1 MASVAEW
8 IREDFG
14 DVVDDDAR
22 ENLRL
27 MQERVLRMH
36 RLIDGIL
43 AYSRA
48 TWRPV
53 APLELDAHMIAA
65 DVIASLDRPPAV
77 EVRIEGQLP
86 WIHCDETQLRQ
97 ILQNLIENA
106 VRHLGAPSGEV
117 VVAAERI
124 DGAWL
129 FSVRDSGPGIPRKHH
144 ERIFGLFQT
153 LRSKDDADSNG
164 VGLAIVKRL
173 VERAG
178 GSVQVESAEGV
189 GSTFR
194 FSIPDPEET
203 PEARSER

>member
-1 MASVAEW
+1 
-8 IREDFG
+8 
-14 DVVDDDAR
+14 
-22 ENLRL
+22 
-27 MQERVLRMH
+27 
-36 RLIDGIL
+36 
-43 AYSRA
+43 
-48 TWRPV
+48 
-53 APLELDAHMIAA
+53 
-65 DVIASLDRPPAV
+65 
-77 EVRIEGQLP
+77 EGQLP

-117 VVAAERI
+117 AVTAERI
-124 DGAWL
+124 AGAWL

-178 GSVQVESAEGV
+178 GSVHVESDEGI

-194 FSIPDPEET
+194 FSIPDPKET
-203 PEARSER
+203 PDPRSER